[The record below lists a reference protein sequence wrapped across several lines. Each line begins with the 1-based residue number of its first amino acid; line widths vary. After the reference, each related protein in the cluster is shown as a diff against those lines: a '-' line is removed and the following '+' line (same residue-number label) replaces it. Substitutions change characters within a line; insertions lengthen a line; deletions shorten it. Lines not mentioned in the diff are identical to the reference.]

1 MSVAQL
7 VGFHVVEHVNST
19 WMLVFFCIIPRF
31 NDIVLSVAGDV
42 PIDSNI
48 SVDFIN
54 VTIYRLCLSL
64 SDVFIGV
71 GYIYVCS

>member
-1 MSVAQL
+1 
-7 VGFHVVEHVNST
+7 
-19 WMLVFFCIIPRF
+19 MLVFFCIIPRF

-48 SVDFIN
+48 FVDFIN